1 MTEYLRPD
9 GWKRPGGYSDGTKG
23 SGDLVF
29 VAGQI
34 GRAEDGTLAKGF
46 VSQARQA
53 LKNIV
58 AVLESGGAGPEHVT
72 RLTWYVVD
80 IDEYRAVRGDVGK
93 VYRDVMGKHYP
104 AMSLVEVNRLLENGA
119 RVEIEATAV
128 VP

>member
-9 GWKRPGGYSDGTKG
+9 GWKRPDGYSDGTKG

-34 GRAEDGTLAKGF
+34 GWAKDGILAKGF
-46 VSQARQA
+46 VSQVRQA
-53 LKNIV
+53 LNNVV

-72 RLTWYVVD
+72 RMTWYVVD
-80 IDEYRAVRGDVGK
+80 IDEYRAARSDVGK
-93 VYRDVMGKHYP
+93 VYSDVMGKHYP
-104 AMSLVEVNRLLENGA
+104 AMSLVEVNRLVENGA
-119 RVEIEATAV
+119 RVEIEATAI

>member
-9 GWKRPGGYSDGTKG
+9 GWKRPAGYSDGTKG
-23 SGDLVF
+23 CGDLVF

-34 GRAEDGTLAKGF
+34 GWAEDGTLAKGF
-46 VSQARQA
+46 VSQVRQA
-53 LKNIV
+53 LNNVV

-72 RLTWYVVD
+72 RMTWYVVD
-80 IDEYRAVRGDVGK
+80 IDEYRAARSDLGK
-93 VYRDVMGKHYP
+93 VYGDVMGKHYP